1 MNART
6 KPQAIRLLPVHTAW
20 LRLGIFAAQLAA
32 LSVLSY
38 VLIITA
44 AEVATIVARMS

>member
-1 MNART
+1 MNAPT
-6 KPQAIRLLPVHTAW
+6 KPQAVRLLPVRAAW

-38 VLIITA
+38 VLVVTA
-44 AEVATIVARMS
+44 AEVATVVARMQ